1 MNRKTWLRSTQE
13 LNWQAA
19 CAVVLGAVVFGAC
32 DVVTTPPEK
41 LKPAAVN
48 DRASFN
54 ELSSRELGVLAND
67 IDPDNP
73 PPAPEEFYKENPN
86 DPSTFYTSTDQMDL
100 KVVSPLDI
108 LNSNGT
114 FVDNPGLSSGDSF
127 EYTIEDTNNGKE
139 ATATVTIE

>member
-1 MNRKTWLRSTQE
+1 MNRQTWLRSTQK
-13 LNWQAA
+13 LSWHVA
-19 CAVVLGAVVFGAC
+19 CVVVIGAVVLGAC
-32 DVVTTPPEK
+32 DFVDTPPED

-48 DRASFN
+48 DEASLN

-86 DPSTFYTSTDQMDL
+86 DPSTFYTDTDQMDL
-100 KVVSPLDI
+100 EVVGPPDI

-139 ATATVTIE
+139 AVATVTIE